1 MNEHFG
7 PALREWRQQRRLSQ
21 MDLGLGA
28 NVSARH
34 ISFLETGR
42 ASPSRS
48 MVLQLCEEL
57 EVPRAAR
64 NRLLTAAG
72 LAPAYAERALTEEQM
87 QPVRSAVDWMMQ
99 RHDPYPAFAMDRHWR
114 IRKMNGTAGMLL
126 TGMGMQI
133 GESMLAA
140 LAGNQLLQAAI
151 ENFDEVLTHTILRV
165 RTELAHLGGDAE
177 LEEALAKL
185 TDLQGDKTQDPGGVM
200 PAFIPTRYR
209 AGGMVLSMFSTFTQF
224 GTAEDIALSELR
236 IEMLFPA
243 DDPTRE
249 FLQGLAVSA
258 TEPST

>member
-1 MNEHFG
+1 MTEQFG

-21 MDLGLGA
+21 LDLGLGA

-42 ASPSRS
+42 AKPSRS

-87 QPVRSAVDWMMQ
+87 QPVRSAVDWMLQ
-99 RHDPYPAFAMDRHWR
+99 RHDPYPGFAMDRHWR
-114 IRKMNGTAGMLL
+114 LRKMNATAQLLLAGMGLQV
-126 TGMGMQI
+126 GG
-133 GESMLAA
+133 SMLEA
-140 LAGNQLLQAAI
+140 LAGNQAVQSAI

-177 LEEALAKL
+177 LEAALARL
-185 TDLQGDKTQDPGGVM
+185 TDLVGDDLELPEGIM

-209 AGGMVLSMFSTFTQF
+209 AGGMTLSMFSTFTQF

-236 IEMLFPA
+236 IEMMFPA
-243 DDPTRE
+243 DQQTGE
-249 FLQGLAVSA
+249 FLRALAPAGS
-258 TEPST
+258 

>member
-1 MNEHFG
+1 MNEQFG
-7 PALREWRQQRRLSQ
+7 SVLREWRQQRRLSQ

-42 ASPSRS
+42 AKPSRS

-64 NRLLTAAG
+64 NRLLNAAG
-72 LAPAYAERALTEEQM
+72 LAPAYAKRALTEEQM
-87 QPVRSAVDWMMQ
+87 QPVRSAVDWMLE

-114 IRKMNGTAGMLL
+114 IRKMNATAMMLL
-126 TGMGMQI
+126 SGMGVQT
-133 GESMLAA
+133 GDSMLAA
-140 LAGNQLLQAAI
+140 LVGNTSMQTAI
-151 ENFDEVLTHTILRV
+151 ENFDEVLTYTILRV
-165 RTELAHLGGDAE
+165 RTEMSHLGGDAE
-177 LEEALAKL
+177 LEGALAAL
-185 TDLQGDKTQDPGGVM
+185 TDLLGDKLQLPDGVM

-209 AGGMVLSMFSTFTQF
+209 AGNALLSMFSTFTQF

-243 DDPTRE
+243 DDQTRE
-249 FLQGLAVSA
+249 FLVGLAASV
-258 TEPST
+258 TEA

>member
-1 MNEHFG
+1 MNEQFG
-7 PALREWRQQRRLSQ
+7 HGLREWRQQRRLSQ
-21 MDLGLGA
+21 MDLGLSA

-72 LAPAYAERALTEEQM
+72 LAPAYSERALTDEQM
-87 QPVRSAVDWMMQ
+87 QPVRSAVDWLLE

-114 IRKMNGTAGMLL
+114 IKKMNTTASVLL
-126 TGMGMQI
+126 SGMGVQT
-133 GESMLAA
+133 GDSMLVA
-140 LAGNQLLQAAI
+140 LADNTSLKMAI

-165 RTELAHLGGDAE
+165 RTELSHLGGDAE
-177 LEEALAKL
+177 LEAALETL
-185 TDLQGDKTQDPGGVM
+185 TRLSGGSLQLPDGVM

-249 FLQGLAVSA
+249 FLQGLAASA